1 MNNKDRKD
9 PNEYLPGKDLN
20 HSSLEIFSFLPQV
33 LIGSVVIGAGTFLA
47 LRYKTSLSNEWL
59 VKTGLMVNDIEIG
72 KKFFQFPFQNIQKIT
87 VTPQTYNLNINSMSK
102 EKMEFKFPIVF
113 TLGPKV
119 DQESLVKYSRF
130 MLNLDDKETVIKGII
145 EGEARALSAGI
156 SIEEIFAG
164 RSEFKNNIVNH
175 IQPQLDQYGIAIY
188 NANIEELRDS
198 DTSNYFKSLAL
209 RIKAEA
215 ENKAKVQ
222 VAEQNKLGQI
232 GAKEREAETR
242 QRVAVVEAETMVIE
256 NHRNQEILKSQA
268 DLEKTKAEQELIMKM
283 AQIRSENES
292 EKIKM
297 DLEKEVQ
304 VKRMEME
311 VEKVRA
317 SELSKVSVNAEKAQK
332 EAEGISNAQKI
343 KADADLYTKQR
354 NGEVIK
360 VNADADLY
368 TKQREADAKL
378 VQLQLTADGDLYSKQ
393 KDAEAIKI
401 RAEADYI
408 AKHKEA
414 EATLIMK
421 QKEAEGLNALYEAQS
436 QGINKLVT
444 SFNGDTKSL
453 ITYMMLEKDQF
464 NKLAESSAKA
474 IQGLNPKITIWQTG
488 SGNENPYHNIAS
500 LGQSLVPML
509 ETIKNQTGYEL
520 PEWMIKKKEEQLK

>member
-1 MNNKDRKD
+1 MSYNKEKKD
-9 PNEYLPGKDLN
+9 LAEYIPGKDSVL
-20 HSSLEIFSFLPQV
+20 SSLERFSFLPHV
-33 LIGSVVIGAGTFLA
+33 LAGSAVIGIGAFLA

-59 VKTGLMVNDIEIG
+59 VKTGLMINDIEIG

-156 SIEEIFAG
+156 SIEDIFAG
-164 RSEFKNNIVNH
+164 RTEFKNNIVNH

-188 NANIEELRDS
+188 NANIEELKDS

-256 NHRNQEILKSQA
+256 NQRNQEILKSQA
-268 DLEKTKAEQELIMKM
+268 ELEKTKAEQDLIMKM

-304 VKRMEME
+304 AKRMEME

-317 SELSKVSVNAEKAQK
+317 AELSKVRVNAEKAQK

-343 KADADLYTKQR
+343 KADADLYTKTR
-354 NGEVIK
+354 DGEALK
-360 VNADADLY
+360 VKADADLY

-378 VQLQLTADGDLYSKQ
+378 VQLQLTADGDLYTKQ
-393 KDAEAIKI
+393 KDAEAIKV

-408 AKHKEA
+408 AK
-414 EATLIMK
+414 
-421 QKEAEGLNALYEAQS
+421 QKDAEGLNALYEAQS

-488 SGNENPYHNIAS
+488 SGNENPYQNIAS

-520 PEWMIKKKEEQLK
+520 PEWMVKNKTEGLKTKPEELK